1 MVYNDGILETC
12 IIEQISERS
21 PFMAVQ
27 KHTRSQFTFYAS
39 FYRAIQNL
47 PKSRRL
53 RAYEMLCEY
62 ALYADEPG
70 QEAPVLMALFEAL
83 RPHLDSSR
91 AKSMGRLSEL
101 GGSSTQKV
109 SYQTEDEENEDACD
123 PEPSTCEDLLNKNKE
138 KNKDKNKN
146 KTESKKENQAEH
158 DAEEPPAAA
167 WAVENARTCAEA
179 VETPVDRQQ
188 AGQPYDPTAAA
199 AVSDTAASGLAAR
212 ACLPSV
218 AEKYLKTERG
228 INTLSTSSDWAA
240 FAAPTP
246 QKAPVRAGPEPTT
259 PSGLGFF
266 PPDPAPTPEEFE
278 SLRSASLQKLR
289 PYLSSH

>member
-1 MVYNDGILETC
+1 
-12 IIEQISERS
+12 
-21 PFMAVQ
+21 MAVQ

-123 PEPSTCEDLLNKNKE
+123 PEPSTCDQ
-138 KNKDKNKN
+138 N
-146 KTESKKENQAEH
+146 KTESKIENQAEH

-188 AGQPYDPTAAA
+188 AGQPYDPTAADS
-199 AVSDTAASGLAAR
+199 VSDTAASGLAAR